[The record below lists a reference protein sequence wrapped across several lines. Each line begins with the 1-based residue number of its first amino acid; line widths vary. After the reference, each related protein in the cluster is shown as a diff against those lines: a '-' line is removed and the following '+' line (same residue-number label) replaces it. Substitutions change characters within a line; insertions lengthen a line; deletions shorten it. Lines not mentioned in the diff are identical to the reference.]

1 MRRGLQLLFRGAT
14 PETNRVAKPD
24 VSLPLAAAS
33 PLPPQLPLSFFPPLL
48 RVVHCA
54 LRGVNAPTPMRS
66 TIQKTFASRTRRLND
81 RAVAANRLSVR
92 RDSPFCSLVT
102 INEPTSPARLRL
114 RSSRRSRLEFRGDPR
129 FSVSIDPHET
139 RRGCRS

>member
-24 VSLPLAAAS
+24 VSLPLATAPVS
-33 PLPPQLPLSFFPPLL
+33 SPPQLPLSFFPPLL

-81 RAVAANRLSVR
+81 RAVAANRLSVGR
-92 RDSPFCSLVT
+92 GSPFCWLVT
-102 INEPTSPARLRL
+102 INEPTSPARSTLL
-114 RSSRRSRLEFRGDPR
+114 VP
-129 FSVSIDPHET
+129 
-139 RRGCRS
+139 